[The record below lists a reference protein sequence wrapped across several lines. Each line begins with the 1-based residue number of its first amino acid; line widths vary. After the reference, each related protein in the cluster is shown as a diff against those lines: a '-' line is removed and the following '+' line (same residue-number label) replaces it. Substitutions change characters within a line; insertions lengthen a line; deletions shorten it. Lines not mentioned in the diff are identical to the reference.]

1 MTNSQVRAMRWNH
14 TISSG
19 AITNPVKA
27 ETVEAMKLLDEDGL
41 GGKINAFTS
50 VTGGGH
56 VNSEY
61 SHANGYKFDVDLN
74 VGDNVQ
80 EYAIARQRVINI
92 LDRNGFKY
100 EVYAEKDGWGSL
112 GKDGFRNGGG
122 SHLDIQILGKR

>member
-1 MTNSQVRAMRWNH
+1 V
-14 TISSG
+14 
-19 AITNPVKA
+19 
-27 ETVEAMKLLDEDGL
+27 DGTYSYAN
-41 GGKINAFTS
+41 GT
-50 VTGGGH
+50 
-56 VNSEY
+56 Y

-100 EVYAEKDGWGSL
+100 EVYAEKDGWSSL